1 MSHITST
8 DSLQIALKRLSPI
21 LHQPQDIVCFDME
34 RRLGLTST
42 GWFTVLLPTIGPI
55 MSGARKAPSFD
66 DVEKMLQL
74 FGIVSALILSVVADA
89 ASYDYEFPSDKTMQG
104 RAFTDWSLP
113 RLTSPRSRDVHLP
126 RHYSGPGARDK
137 DAEEQM
143 KKWWQ
148 FGKFNL
154 FLQVFFIVYT
164 LVEYITYVNITHFDG
179 YNDDNFELFCVIH
192 IEYAFVGVLVAVHLF
207 PPVMLY
213 NDSIR
218 DRASQAEKS
227 ARGSAIL
234 SSSTL

>member
-1 MSHITST
+1 
-8 DSLQIALKRLSPI
+8 
-21 LHQPQDIVCFDME
+21 ME

-104 RAFTDWSLP
+104 RAFTAFGLCLVSL
-113 RLTSPRSRDVHLP
+113 VHVLVT
-126 RHYSGPGARDK
+126 YIYLVTTVDQERDK

-179 YNDDNFELFCVIH
+179 YNDDDWQSDPILALYGVDNNFGLFYIP

-207 PPVMLY
+207 ALPVMLY